1 MPLVEGDDAVA
12 AAEPTVRLSH
22 FVTFNFASGAYR
34 LWSGFTPK
42 TFASNE
48 YSPAYGALQVSDLDF
63 SASPTAQPAT
73 VSTGFLDGIDD
84 ELLGK
89 FLDATD
95 EVLGRTCS
103 IVLVFMDADW
113 QPISSLP
120 AINFTGYMQP
130 PQVTRTSAKPGEPS
144 TQRISM
150 SVENV
155 FTGRAR
161 NRAATYSDTDQKSRS
176 PTDRMGEFVGGLQ
189 NKVFRWPDY

>member
-1 MPLVEGDDAVA
+1 MPLIEGDNAVA
-12 AAEPTVRLSH
+12 IAQPTVRLSH

-34 LWSGFTPK
+34 LWNGFTDK
-42 TFASNE
+42 TFASNV
-48 YSPAYGALQVSDLDF
+48 YNPAYGAMQVSDLDF
-63 SASPTAQPAT
+63 SASPTANPA
-73 VSTGFLDGIDD
+73 VISTAALEGINDD
-84 ELLGK
+84 LLGK

-113 QPISSLP
+113 QPIGTLP
-120 AINFTGYMQP
+120 AVNFTGYMQP

-144 TQRISM
+144 TQRITM
-150 SVENV
+150 NVENV